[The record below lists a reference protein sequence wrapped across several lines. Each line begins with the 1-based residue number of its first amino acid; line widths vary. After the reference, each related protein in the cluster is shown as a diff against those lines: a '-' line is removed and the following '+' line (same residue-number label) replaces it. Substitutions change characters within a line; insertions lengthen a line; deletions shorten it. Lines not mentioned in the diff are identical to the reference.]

1 MKPARPWSSERL
13 HTKMEQDGTQKQPIV
28 GHLLNSKNTYKNF
41 LAALDTVKLANI
53 RIEVVTMDRTNDSQ
67 AQEITEDKRTNID
80 TERAGGTD
88 RQRTPDKDVG
98 DSEGLE
104 PQPVDISTTSAPS
117 IIQDTPATS
126 INRDKNSDPG
136 VNGTED
142 REPLS
147 AKSETPVDEPHK
159 TTIPETPIPEELAQT
174 LDNSVESIPID
185 MHPTGKLVVAAAPSP
200 HLPLVSSFN
209 PASSKMKRGTAV
221 LLIAFLAIIVLQG
234 LTIGPTQFL
243 GSQGWASVLG
253 NPGAQG
259 NSNLLTNLKRQI
271 THAVKPGSTA
281 TVKVQMTPDQYIDLI
296 VNKMT
301 LDQKLGQMMIV
312 QFTGATYSLPIST
325 MLSQYNVGAVLV
337 FTANGNVVDKGQLT
351 SLIQQMKSGSST
363 IPLAVAID
371 QEGGPVDRLVDLDGP
386 RPSAATLGATNDPKQ
401 ARQAGMQ
408 DAKDLTSYGFNLN
421 LAPVVDVTNVYNPQM
436 DGRTFGNTPAQVT
449 KMAGAYLQG
458 LQKSGKVVGTLK
470 HFPGLGDVGTD
481 PHLGIPQLTRSKS
494 DLEAIDWAPYRALIK
509 SGNVHA
515 IMVTHEIVAALDATE
530 PSSLSPKI
538 IQNILRKELG
548 FQGVIMTDSLTM
560 DALTAYATMS
570 QAAVLSIEAGSD
582 LLMGASS
589 PEDVASMFQSIKQA
603 MSSGAITQ
611 QRINES
617 VHRILMMKYAMGL
630 LPIPKN

>member
-1 MKPARPWSSERL
+1 MEPTSPWSSDRL
-13 HTKMEQDGTQKQPIV
+13 FSNTNEQDGIQKWPTA
-28 GHLLNSKNTYKNF
+28 GLSPGSSKTYKDKDF
-41 LAALDTVKLANI
+41 IAALDTIETANV
-53 RIEVVTMDRTNDSQ
+53 RIEVVPMDTSNSSP
-67 AQEITEDKRTNID
+67 AKEITEDKLTNID
-80 TERAGGTD
+80 AKQQGMIDRSEVRSKEAEEVNQLEQGRA
-88 RQRTPDKDVG
+88 
-98 DSEGLE
+98 DS
-104 PQPVDISTTSAPS
+104 PIAKTSLS
-117 IIQDTPATS
+117 QDTPADNPTGAEES
-126 INRDKNSDPG
+126 LH
-136 VNGTED
+136 GTENAMLPSNNG
-142 REPLS
+142 EASLQTSKTAVP
-147 AKSETPVDEPHK
+147 ETPV
-159 TTIPETPIPEELAQT
+159 PEELIQT
-174 LDNSVESIPID
+174 LTSQTEGMSID
-185 MHPTGKLVVAAAPSP
+185 MYDTGKIVITTPPSSP
-200 HLPLVSSFN
+200 PRVSSFS
-209 PASSKMKRGTAV
+209 PPSAGIKRGTV
-221 LLIAFLAIIVLQG
+221 LLLIALLAIVALQG

-243 GSQGWASVLG
+243 GAQGWASVLG
-253 NPGAQG
+253 NPVTQG
-259 NSNLLTNLKRQI
+259 NPNLLTNLKKQI
-271 THAVKPGSTA
+271 TTRPVKPGSTV

-351 SLIQQMKSGSST
+351 GLIQQMKSGSTT

-371 QEGGPVDRLVDLDGP
+371 QEGGPVDRLVNLDGP
-386 RPSAATLGATNDPKQ
+386 RPSAATIGATNDPNQ
-401 ARQAGMQ
+401 ARQDGMQ
-408 DAKDLTSYGFNLN
+408 DAKDLASYGFNLN
-421 LAPVVDVTNVYNPQM
+421 LAPVVDVTNVYNAQM
-436 DGRTFGNTPAQVT
+436 DGRTFGDTAAQVT

-458 LQKSGKVVGTLK
+458 LQKSGKVIGTLK
-470 HFPGLGDVGTD
+470 HFPGLGDVATD
-481 PHLGIPQLTRSKS
+481 PHLAIPQVTRSKS

-515 IMVTHEIVAALDATE
+515 IMVTHEIIQALDTTE

-538 IQNILRKELG
+538 IQGILRKELG

-570 QAAVLSIEAGSD
+570 QAAVLSIEAGAD

-589 PEDVASMFQSIKQA
+589 PDDVASMFQSIKQA
-603 MSSGAITQ
+603 MNSGAITQ

>member
-1 MKPARPWSSERL
+1 MEPTSPWSSKKL
-13 HTKMEQDGTQKQPIV
+13 YSDTNEQDGTQKQTV
-28 GHLLNSKNTYKNF
+28 GGHLLDSKKVDKNF
-41 LAALDTVKLANI
+41 LAALDTIKLATV
-53 RIEVVTMDRTNDSQ
+53 RIEVATVDVANSSQ
-67 AQEITEDKRTNID
+67 VQEIAEDKLTNID
-80 TERAGGTD
+80 TERQRGTD
-88 RQRTPDKDVG
+88 TSNVQDKKVAG
-98 DSEGLE
+98 SIEQLQENGA
-104 PQPVDISTTSAPS
+104 TATS
-117 IIQDTPATS
+117 IIQDTPATKL
-126 INRDKNSDPG
+126 DKGKDISKATMSETNQTVVP
-136 VNGTED
+136 
-142 REPLS
+142 
-147 AKSETPVDEPHK
+147 ETPV
-159 TTIPETPIPEELAQT
+159 PEELLEEAESQM
-174 LDNSVESIPID
+174 ESIPID
-185 MHPTGKLVVAAAPSP
+185 RYATGKMVVTVAPASP
-200 HLPLVSSFN
+200 PHVSSFN
-209 PASSKMKRGTAV
+209 PPPAGIKRGTAI
-221 LLIAFLAIIVLQG
+221 LLIALLAIVALQG

-243 GSQGWASVLG
+243 GAQGWASVLG
-253 NPGAQG
+253 SPATQG
-259 NSNLLTNLKRQI
+259 NPNLLSNLKKQI
-271 THAVKPGSTA
+271 THPVKPGSTA
-281 TVKVQMTPDQYIDLI
+281 TVKVQMTPAQYIDLI
-296 VNKMT
+296 VNRMT

-351 SLIQQMKSGSST
+351 SLIQQMKSGSTT

-371 QEGGPVDRLVDLDGP
+371 QEGGPVDRLVNLDGP
-386 RPSAATLGATNDPKQ
+386 RSSAATIGATNDPNQ
-401 ARQAGMQ
+401 ARQAGIQ
-408 DAKDLTSYGFNLN
+408 DAKDLASYGFNLN

-436 DGRTFGNTPAQVT
+436 DGRTFGDTPAQVT

-470 HFPGLGDVGTD
+470 HFPGLGDVSTD

-515 IMVTHEIVAALDATE
+515 IMVTHEIVQALDSTE
-530 PSSLSPKI
+530 PSSLSPKV
-538 IQNILRKELG
+538 IQGILRKELG

-589 PEDVASMFQSIKQA
+589 PDDVASMFQSIKQA

-630 LPIPKN
+630 LPMPKN